1 MGAEERVMALPL
13 DPAWIALI
21 GTVIATV
28 GLKVTEHWLNRNKSS
43 NDDAKQIRDELR
55 TQVVTQKEEIE
66 RLEAE
71 VEAWRT
77 KYYDL
82 RDQFM
87 KQNTELTLAL
97 DRLKATAK
105 TFDETPPV

>member
-1 MGAEERVMALPL
+1 MALPL
-13 DPAWIALI
+13 DPAWIALL
-21 GTVIATV
+21 GTVVATV
-28 GLKVTEHWLNRNKSS
+28 GLKVTEHWLNRNK
-43 NDDAKQIRDELR
+43 NQHDDAKQIRDELR
-55 TQVVTQKEEIE
+55 TQIISQKEEIDRIE
-66 RLEAE
+66 TE

-97 DRLKATAK
+97 DKLKATAK
-105 TFDETPPV
+105 TIDAQPPM